1 MAKSRLI
8 VGRKKKST
16 VLVSVRTLQE
26 AINRANMSVEQLM
39 ESDPNDPQIAQIENA
54 VQHMSRILKANPQ
67 QMKQDGVSSISDYMD
82 DAVKP
87 EEARKLKN
95 EVDMI
100 LKMVKGQ
107 RQPGVGNVP
116 DSAVYQHGADQYPSG
131 ATESGQYEFDPAMKH
146 NLRPIA
152 ESVHASSKKNA
163 DGGAAFTTDRNE
175 KGEAKAPEK
184 LEVPRVAK
192 KKKEAVPEE
201 PMAAAP
207 VAPAVPEPVPAAPG
221 GSNPIDFIPT
231 ETLIKVIGDLPKE
244 DDFAQNKGKQ
254 DAVVQLT
261 EILKSRPVLPP
272 EQPEGAAPV
281 APAAAAPAPA
291 IPAPVAASAKKAD
304 LGDHAVSDSGSS
316 SHSPSIN
323 PSSSRPSANPAP
335 IAPKSQ
341 TPSTPEKATVG
352 FGGLEVASALEEEK
366 TADDYRVQDYKL
378 TGEGVRPTGK
388 KPNLQEQEEHGVPQS
403 TEFPNPAWTEEP
415 EPMMASVNKEAV
427 TPPGI
432 SEELMHKLKKQ
443 YPGDKSKAYATAWS
457 IHNKKESSLQIDAA
471 FEAGVKFASAEIAKF
486 AAAGNSGGWYTSY
499 KPMEVDEDGGR
510 TPEIAEAHSK
520 LEDNTGISH
529 PETTMPIKLSEQ
541 QSLKASAKTAADMT
555 TGKAVK
561 ESETIGNDLKKM
573 YLDAKSLT
581 QVNDTR
587 AVREA
592 VESIFRAA
600 DMFDEATKALNKQHQ
615 QEESEAAAAEIKDK
629 NKGKKS
635 SFEGLALAAAAE

>member
-1 MAKSRLI
+1 MAKSKLI
-8 VGRKKKST
+8 AGRSKKST
-16 VLVSVRTLQE
+16 VLVSVRTIQE
-26 AINRANMSVEQLM
+26 AINRANMAVEHLM
-39 ESDPNDPQIAQIENA
+39 ETNPNDPQIEQVEDA
-54 VQHMSRILKANPQ
+54 VAHMSRILKANPQ

-100 LKMVKGQ
+100 LKMNRQQRNPGQ
-107 RQPGVGNVP
+107 QVNYVP
-116 DSAVYQHGADQYPSG
+116 NSAVAEHG
-131 ATESGQYEFDPAMKH
+131 
-146 NLRPIA
+146 IA
-152 ESVHASSKKNA
+152 ASKKQA
-163 DGGAAFTTDRNE
+163 DGGAAFSTDRDE

-184 LEVPRVAK
+184 IEVPRVAK

-207 VAPAVPEPVPAAPG
+207 APVPAPEPVPAPAAAG
-221 GSNPIDFIPT
+221 GNPIDFIPT

-272 EQPEGAAPV
+272 EQAEGAAP
-281 APAAAAPAPA
+281 APAAVPPAPA
-291 IPAPVAASAKKAD
+291 IPAPVAASAKKAE
-304 LGDHAVSDSGSS
+304 LGDHAVSEGGSS
-316 SHSPSIN
+316 SSSPSIS

-335 IAPKSQ
+335 AAPKQ
-341 TPSTPEKATVG
+341 APATPEKATVG
-352 FGGLEVASALEEEK
+352 FGGLSVAALDEEK
-366 TADDYRVQDYKL
+366 TADDYRIQDYKL

-388 KPNLQEQEEHGVPQS
+388 KPDLYEQEEQGVPGS
-403 TEFPNPAWTEEP
+403 VDFPNPAWTDEP
-415 EPMMASVNKEAV
+415 QPVSASVDKTAV

-443 YPGDKSKAYATAWS
+443 YPGEKDKAYATAWK
-457 IHNKKESSLQIDAA
+457 IHNDKEASLKVIAA
-471 FEAGVKFASAEIAKF
+471 EVEKIAN
-486 AAAGNSGGWYTSY
+486 AYGGGWFSGSG

-520 LEDNTGISH
+520 LEDNTGISR
-529 PETTMPIKLSEQ
+529 PETTLPIKLNKQ
-541 QSLKASAKTAADMT
+541 AAEKT

-561 ESETIGNDLKKM
+561 ESEQIGNDLKKM

-581 QVNDTR
+581 SVNDTR

-592 VESIFRAA
+592 VEAIFRAA
-600 DMFDEATKALNKQHQ
+600 DMFDEATKTLSKQHQ
-615 QEESEAAAAEIKDK
+615 QEESEAAAAVVREKT
-629 NKGKKS
+629 KGKKS

>member
-1 MAKSRLI
+1 MAKSKFI
-8 VGRKKKST
+8 AGRRKKST
-16 VLVSVRTLQE
+16 VLVSVRTVQE
-26 AINRANMSVEQLM
+26 AINRANMAVETLM
-39 ESDPNDPQIAQIENA
+39 ESNPNDPSIEQIENA
-54 VQHMSRILKANPQ
+54 VAHMSRILKANPQ

-100 LKMVKGQ
+100 LKIVKAQ

-131 ATESGQYEFDPAMKH
+131 ATESGQYQFDPNMK
-146 NLRPIA
+146 NSLRPIA
-152 ESVHASSKKNA
+152 EPIHASKKNA
-163 DGGAAFTTDRNE
+163 DGGAAFSTDRDE

-207 VAPAVPEPVPAAPG
+207 VAPTPEPIPAPAAG

-261 EILKSRPVLPP
+261 EILKSRPVLPAEP
-272 EQPEGAAPV
+272 AEGAAP
-281 APAAAAPAPA
+281 AAPAPV
-291 IPAPVAASAKKAD
+291 PAAAPVPGPVAASAKKKAD
-304 LGDHAVSDSGSS
+304 LGDHRVNDGGSS
-316 SHSPSIN
+316 SSSTSIS
-323 PSSSRPSANPAP
+323 PSSSRPSANPTPA
-335 IAPKSQ
+335 APKQ
-341 TPSTPEKATVG
+341 APATPEKATIG
-352 FGGLEVASALEEEK
+352 FGGLSVAALEEEK
-366 TADDYRVQDYKL
+366 TADDYRIQDYKL
-378 TGEGVRPTGK
+378 TGEGVRPTGG
-388 KPNLQEQEEHGVPQS
+388 KPSMQEQEEHGVPGS
-403 TEFPNPAWTEEP
+403 VDFPNEMHETPT
-415 EPMMASVNKEAV
+415 PMSASVKVGV

-432 SEELMHKLKKQ
+432 SEELMHKLKKE

-457 IHNKKESSLQIDAA
+457 IHNKKESALRII
-471 FEAGVKFASAEIAKF
+471 AEQVEKI
-486 AAAGNSGGWYTSY
+486 AAGYGGGWYTSY

-510 TPEIAEAHSK
+510 TPEIGEAHSM
-520 LEDNTGISH
+520 LEDNTGITKH
-529 PETTMPIKLSEQ
+529 ETTEPIKLNEQ
-541 QSLKASAKTAADMT
+541 SKTAAEKT

-561 ESETIGNDLKKM
+561 ESEQIGNDLKKM

-581 QVNDTR
+581 SVNDTR

-600 DMFDEATKALNKQHQ
+600 DMFDEATKALSKQHQ
-615 QEESEAAAAEIKDK
+615 QEESEAAAAEVREKS
-629 NKGKKS
+629 KGKKS
-635 SFEGLALAAAAE
+635 SYEGLALAAAE

>member
-26 AINRANMSVEQLM
+26 AINRGNMAVETLM
-39 ESDPNDPQIAQIENA
+39 ETDPNDPIIEQVENA

-67 QMKQDGVSSISDYMD
+67 QMRQDGVSSISDYMD

-100 LKMVKGQ
+100 LKMNRQQ
-107 RQPGVGNVP
+107 RTPPQQVNYVP
-116 DSAVYQHGADQYPSG
+116 NSAVAEHG
-131 ATESGQYEFDPAMKH
+131 
-146 NLRPIA
+146 IA
-152 ESVHASSKKNA
+152 ASKKQA
-163 DGGAAFTTDRNE
+163 DGGAAFSTDRDE

-184 LEVPRVAK
+184 LEVPRIAK
-192 KKKEAVPEE
+192 KKKEAVPE
-201 PMAAAP
+201 PAAP
-207 VAPAVPEPVPAAPG
+207 VPPAAPAAAPEPVPAPAAG

-272 EQPEGAAPV
+272 DQPEGAAAP
-281 APAAAAPAPA
+281 APAAVPPAAPA

-304 LGDHAVSDSGSS
+304 LGDHAVSDGGSS
-316 SHSPSIN
+316 SSSSSIS
-323 PSSSRPSANPAP
+323 PSSSRPSANPTPA
-335 IAPKSQ
+335 APKQ
-341 TPSTPEKATVG
+341 TPATPQKATIG
-352 FGGLEVASALEEEK
+352 FGGLSVAALDEEK
-366 TADDYRVQDYKL
+366 TADDYRIQDYKL
-378 TGEGVRPTGK
+378 TGEGVRPTGR
-388 KPNLQEQEEHGVPQS
+388 KPDLYEQEEQGVPGS
-403 TEFPNPAWTEEP
+403 VDFPNPAWTDEP
-415 EPMMASVNKEAV
+415 QPVSASVNKEAV

-443 YPGDKSKAYATAWS
+443 YPGDKSKAYATAWE
-457 IHNKKESSLQIDAA
+457 IHNKKESSLKVI
-471 FEAGVKFASAEIAKF
+471 AEEVEKIAN
-486 AAAGNSGGWYTSY
+486 AYGGGWFSGSG
-499 KPMEVDEDGGR
+499 KPMEIDEDGGR
-510 TPEIAEAHSK
+510 TPEIAEAHAG
-520 LEDNTGISH
+520 LEDHTGVSR
-529 PETTMPIKLSEQ
+529 PETTKPI
-541 QSLKASAKTAADMT
+541 SLNKQAGEIT

-561 ESETIGNDLKKM
+561 QSETIGNDLKKM

-581 QVNDTR
+581 SVNDTR

-600 DMFDEATKALNKQHQ
+600 DMFDEATKALSKQHQ
-615 QEESEAAAAEIKDK
+615 QEESEAAAAEVREKT
-629 NKGKKS
+629 KGKKS
-635 SFEGLALAAAAE
+635 SFEGLALAASAE